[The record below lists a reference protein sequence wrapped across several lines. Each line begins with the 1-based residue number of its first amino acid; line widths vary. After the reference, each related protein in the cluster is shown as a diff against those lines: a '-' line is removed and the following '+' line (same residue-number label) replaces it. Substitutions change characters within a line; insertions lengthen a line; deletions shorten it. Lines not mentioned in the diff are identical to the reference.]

1 MNSHVISQPSTEA
14 ALKQYPTG
22 VVIPA
27 KRPTVRTDDRGTAF
41 VGYRWLATCNVA
53 GCPWSMTSDA
63 KVVIKEY
70 ARHHRNGHQAAYFAQ
85 TNSDQATECV
95 GAPDVNEEASS

>member
-1 MNSHVISQPSTEA
+1 MNEQSNPTA
-14 ALKQYPTG
+14 AEL
-22 VVIPA
+22 IPA
-27 KRPTVRTDDRGTAF
+27 KRPTVRTADRGPVY

-70 ARHHRNGHQAAYFAQ
+70 ARHHRNGHQAAYYAQ
-85 TNSDQATECV
+85 TNSDQAAPN
-95 GAPDVNEEASS
+95 GAPDAHEETSS